1 MSAQAPSLSPTD
13 ADSNVQVLATGICAA
28 VVDIFATGDRTP
40 IRVKSST
47 GDTDLRVWSKLAEL
61 CPGD

>member
-1 MSAQAPSLSPTD
+1 MKFA
-13 ADSNVQVLATGICAA
+13 ADTAIDVLATGIRAA